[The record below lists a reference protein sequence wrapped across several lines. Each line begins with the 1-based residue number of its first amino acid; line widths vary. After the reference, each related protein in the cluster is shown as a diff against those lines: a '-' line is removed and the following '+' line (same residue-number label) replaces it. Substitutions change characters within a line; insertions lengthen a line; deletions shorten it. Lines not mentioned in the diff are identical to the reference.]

1 MPDKTPKTN
10 LSSRSPNSGR
20 SLDVYG
26 QAQALVQ
33 AAAPFISRFSRF
45 DRKLGGQLKAALPS
59 VMLNLAEGLRRV
71 GGDRNHLITV
81 ALGSTD
87 EVQSIFDVGRA
98 LGIVSA
104 AEALTVHE
112 PADRVC
118 AMAYPAFLTSH
129 LLRRA
134 IASQLRGLLP
144 PASFNVP
151 QVRLSR
157 PPVRGPRSCFALTPL
172 ATALV
177 RNAGYCLYRK

>member
-1 MPDKTPKTN
+1 MPGKAPKTN

-45 DRKLGGQLKAALPS
+45 DRKLGGQLKSALPS

-118 AMAYPAFLTSH
+118 AMAQVPVPQGSRGRGREPA
-129 LLRRA
+129 A
-134 IASQLRGLLP
+134 A
-144 PASFNVP
+144 PASAASP
-151 QVRLSR
+151 GIDSAA
-157 PPVRGPRSCFALTPL
+157 SI
-172 ATALV
+172 
-177 RNAGYCLYRK
+177 